1 MLNLRKENALIALQ
15 ELLTDAKTDRPEMS
29 NENTAIENALNNVK
43 DVDNYVER
51 LNESEVIVHEGP

>member
-29 NENTAIENALNNVK
+29 NENTAIVRVGNSSKPYTLDEFYMSILEDGSN
-43 DVDNYVER
+43 DN
-51 LNESEVIVHEGP
+51 S